1 MAFGSSPCIKHFQ
14 SCGLFG
20 RGHPTLRS
28 LPPCLTLAAAS
39 HVLDFAK
46 SLEMDRGKER
56 QNSKKGG
63 KTKVWSTGKK
73 ARKRVLCSWHCHK
86 CQRAHQTCHKRDPR
100 RFIPEAFQGLGPEK
114 SFCSTLA
121 YQSCKVKMRTRFHQ
135 APAAT

>member
-1 MAFGSSPCIKHFQ
+1 MDPAPALSIFRAAGCLDVAIRLCALSPRA
-14 SCGLFG
+14 SPWL
-20 RGHPTLRS
+20 
-28 LPPCLTLAAAS
+28 LPAMFWILQNPW
-39 HVLDFAK
+39 K
-46 SLEMDRGKER
+46 WIEERRGKT
-56 QNSKKGG
+56 QKKRG
-63 KTKVWSTGKK
+63 KTKVWTTGKK

-100 RFIPEAFQGLGPEK
+100 RFILETFQGLGPEK